1 MLPRADT
8 KYHFWHP
15 RVEMIPH
22 SDGPRV
28 DKWKNCDLQ
37 WVKTYKWDLGGMK
50 KFEKRN
56 LEWTKK

>member
-8 KYHFWHP
+8 KSHFWHP
-15 RVEMIPH
+15 RADMIPH

-37 WVKTYKWDLGGMK
+37 WVKTYKWDLGRTK
-50 KFEKRN
+50 N
-56 LEWTKK
+56 LKNAT